1 MHSQLQRQGVLWL
14 LVAVFV
20 VCAVPA
26 AAQSPTEREA
36 DRRQAAAEAIFQQ
49 RIDGFTDDVHRF
61 YEVSGELVSYRVLD
75 ELTSAELNS
84 FEDKTEELHD
94 RAGRLI
100 SFLVGIVPQVRGNTD
115 DLWIIKSPP
124 DDEETLEDRLTLVL
138 ALVYRIEPKIEFIL
152 DLLNG
157 EGDPAIEVEDLIF
170 EASLPYLVV
179 GGLELIQDLA
189 LEIRRLM

>member
-1 MHSQLQRQGVLWL
+1 
-14 LVAVFV
+14 
-20 VCAVPA
+20 
-26 AAQSPTEREA
+26 
-36 DRRQAAAEAIFQQ
+36 
-49 RIDGFTDDVHRF
+49 
-61 YEVSGELVSYRVLD
+61 
-75 ELTSAELNS
+75 LTSAELNT

-100 SFLVGIVPQVRGNTD
+100 SFLVAIVPQVRGNTD

-124 DDEETLEDRLTLVL
+124 DEEETLEDRLTLVL

-157 EGDPAIEVEDLIF
+157 EGEPAIEVEDLIF